1 MLALL
6 FSWLFH
12 LTPTRWSPVFSFS
25 EMQLHI
31 SPSLRHITVL
41 PAKGFRE
48 FFKVKIGSRRLS
60 YRMVFYSLLFL
71 TFLLRFVFVLTAVDA
86 IDGQSRCSSI
96 GTSAHLHSV
105 LHQCRYG
112 LFITDWTVNWSKCR
126 LSGEKVRTENSGR
139 KIRTKCNF
147 LSYNILNE

>member
-1 MLALL
+1 MGDSNSEHTSKPFL
-6 FSWLFH
+6 FQLYFFH
-12 LTPTRWSPVFSFS
+12 LTFGIITVVFLIVVVSSSTSGALSFRPLSFS

-48 FFKVKIGSRRLS
+48 LFKVKIGSKRLS

-86 IDGQSRCSSI
+86 IDGQSKCSSI
-96 GTSAHLHSV
+96 GTTINSSSLPFESM
-105 LHQCRYG
+105 Q
-112 LFITDWTVNWSKCR
+112 LFCM
-126 LSGEKVRTENSGR
+126 
-139 KIRTKCNF
+139 
-147 LSYNILNE
+147 